1 MADKMSI
8 SDLRRAVMVRTGATE
23 QEISTFHNALKE
35 QIVEALR
42 KDKQVKIN
50 GLGTF
55 RLQAIAPRKSVN
67 IATMQLYRDGRG
79 GKAVMVVECDQEVP
93 EEGIRWLEHA
103 EGVLKVTYLSL
114 A

>member
-1 MADKMSI
+1 MLS
-8 SDLRRAVMVRTGATE
+8 
-23 QEISTFHNALKE
+23 H
-35 QIVEALR
+35 
-42 KDKQVKIN
+42 
-50 GLGTF
+50 
-55 RLQAIAPRKSVN
+55 KSVN